1 MILLVGLGN
10 PGDKYIRTRHNIGFM
25 AVDEIADAFSLGPEK
40 SKHQSLMREGTIGTE
55 KVIVLK
61 PQTYMNE
68 SGRAVAAV
76 AQFYKLDPA
85 EIIVFHDELDLAPG
99 KLRTKLGG
107 GHAGHNGLRSIHAHI
122 GESYRRV
129 RLGIGHPGDKS
140 KVSGY
145 VLHDFAKSDNDWLGP
160 LLATVAKEV
169 TWLVKGE
176 DQRFQTAVGQVL
188 NTPNK
193 GEKRSKTVA
202 KSAIAQAKPL
212 KNDAKPVNPAETP
225 ADSDDGPFAALKR
238 MIKGT

>member
-25 AVDEIADAFSLGPEK
+25 AVDEIAQAHGFGPEK
-40 SKHQSLMREGTIGTE
+40 SKHQGVIREGTIGTE
-55 KVIVLK
+55 KVIALK

-76 AQFYKLDPA
+76 AQFYKIRPA

-99 KLRTKLGG
+99 RMRTKSGG

-122 GESYRRV
+122 GEGYRRV

-145 VLHDFAKSDNDWLGP
+145 VLHDFAKADADWIGP
-160 LLATVAKEV
+160 LLAAIGRETS
-169 TWLVKGE
+169 WLVKGD
-176 DQRFQTAVGQVL
+176 DQRFQTAVAQGL
-188 NTPNK
+188 NIPK
-193 GEKRSKTVA
+193 KDGK
-202 KSAIAQAKPL
+202 L
-212 KNDAKPVNPAETP
+212 GKNEGKLPKADAKPVKIVAKPP
-225 ADSDDGPFAALKR
+225 DSDDGPFAALKR
-238 MIKGT
+238 IIKGT

>member
-25 AVDEIADAFSLGPEK
+25 AVDEIAQAHGFGPEK
-40 SKHQSLMREGTIGTE
+40 SKHQGVIREGTIGTE
-55 KVIVLK
+55 KVIALK

-76 AQFYKLDPA
+76 AQFYKIRPA

-99 KLRTKLGG
+99 RMRTKSGG

-145 VLHDFAKSDNDWLGP
+145 VLHDFAKADADWIGP
-160 LLATVAKEV
+160 LLAAIGRETS
-169 TWLVKGE
+169 WLVKGD
-176 DQRFQTAVGQVL
+176 DQRFQTAVAQGL
-188 NTPNK
+188 NIPK
-193 GEKRSKTVA
+193 KDGK
-202 KSAIAQAKPL
+202 L
-212 KNDAKPVNPAETP
+212 GKNEGKLPKADAKPVKIVAKPP
-225 ADSDDGPFAALKR
+225 DSDDGPFAALKR
-238 MIKGT
+238 IIKGT